1 MIRPPKKR
9 LVNWQE
15 CMNVSAKHFIQTEDF
30 FIDSSRDYASLA
42 LTNANYGLLPTTGDT
57 DNSNGIRISEHV
69 TGHIEIKLLHCN
81 AITASGIRINFNPE
95 QGASL
100 IKDYSPE
107 SASKNNT
114 GAEVKQWDIILVTD
128 PFKRVATGD
137 LDTQETPPRHPD
149 AETKYELQV
158 KPSGE
163 INTSEFGHHH
173 LTIGRIRKSADR
185 YEVDGNYIP
194 PCTSMGSH
202 PDLLDYYNHFAQQL
216 SSIEKSSKTII
227 SKVLNRQN
235 ETELAQ
241 NIRQICEEI
250 LRFVSAIYFDF
261 RNKGRYLP
269 PIEIV
274 KYFSSLAH
282 ICFVSL
288 NFIKSSEKE
297 DLLKYFYEWSDIT
310 PGSFEEML
318 ADTLELL
325 YEHDKIRST
334 MINVETFMTT
344 LSELWIKLSQ
354 LDYIGQHKESIIVSE
369 RMLQSEST
377 QKTKWSII
385 D

>member
-15 CMNVSAKHFIQTEDF
+15 CMNVSARHFIQTEDF
-30 FIDSSRDYASLA
+30 FIDSSRDYASLS

-95 QGASL
+95 QGAPL

-107 SASKNNT
+107 SASNNKT
-114 GAEVKQWDIILVTD
+114 GGEVKQWDIILITD

-137 LDTQETPPRHPD
+137 LDAGETPPRHPD
-149 AETKYELQV
+149 AETMYELQV
-158 KPSGE
+158 MPSGE
-163 INTSEFGHHH
+163 LNTSDFGLHH

-194 PCTSMGSH
+194 PCTCMGSH
-202 PDLLDYYNHFAQQL
+202 PDLMHYYNHFAKQL

-241 NIRQICEEI
+241 NIRQICEET
-250 LRFVSAIYFDF
+250 LRFISTIYFDF
-261 RNKGRYLP
+261 RNKGRFMP

-318 ADTLELL
+318 AETLELI

-334 MINVETFMTT
+334 MVKMETFMTT
-344 LSELWIKLSQ
+344 LTELWIKLSQ

-369 RMLQSEST
+369 RILQSEST

>member
-1 MIRPPKKR
+1 MIRPPKQQ

-30 FIDSSRDYASLA
+30 FIDSSRDYASLR
-42 LTNANYGLLPTTGDT
+42 LTNANYGLLPTADDT

-81 AITASGIRINFNPE
+81 AITASGIRINFNPKE
-95 QGASL
+95 GASL

-107 SASKNNT
+107 SASKDKET
-114 GAEVKQWDIILVTD
+114 KQWDIILVTD
-128 PFKRVATGD
+128 PFKRIATGD
-137 LDTQETPPRHPD
+137 LDAQETPPRHPN
-149 AETKYELQV
+149 AETMYELQV
-158 KPSGE
+158 QPSGKL
-163 INTSEFGHHH
+163 NTKEFGLHQ

-185 YEVDGNYIP
+185 YVVDGNYIP

-202 PDLLDYYNHFAQQL
+202 PDLLIYYNSFAQQL
-216 SSIEKSSKTII
+216 SSIEKSSKSII
-227 SKVLNRQN
+227 SKVLNKQN
-235 ETELAQ
+235 QTELAE
-241 NIRQICEEI
+241 NIRQICEEV
-250 LRFVSAIYFDF
+250 LRFISAIYFDF

-274 KYFSSLAH
+274 KYFSTLAH

-318 ADTLELL
+318 ANTLDLM

-334 MINVETFMTT
+334 MINIEAFITT
-344 LSELWIKLSQ
+344 ISELWIKLSQ
-354 LDYIGQHKESIIVSE
+354 LEYIGQHKENIIVSE
-369 RMLQSEST
+369 QTIQSETT